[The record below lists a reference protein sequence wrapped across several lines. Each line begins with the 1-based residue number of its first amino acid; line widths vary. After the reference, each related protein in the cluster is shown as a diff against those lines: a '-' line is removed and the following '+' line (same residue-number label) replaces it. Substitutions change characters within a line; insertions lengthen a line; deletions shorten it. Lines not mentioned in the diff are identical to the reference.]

1 MPQIY
6 GKTAK
11 TLPTSVADASQLQP
25 RLGAYGDTMS
35 IQLMDNHSSLADE
48 GSYFKAVNP
57 TISTAIAG
65 AATTSFSPTA
75 ALFSIYNTSA
85 AGGKRIYMDY
95 IRLMVVGA
103 PTTSTSAQIAV
114 TIDSGTNRYS
124 SGGTAITPT
133 NTNMD
138 SSRATVASMFFG
150 AVVLNAASGSVRTVS
165 RFNPKQAILVAGD
178 VISMDF
184 GEHSSGAAALTGAAA
199 QTLPA
204 SVGPVVI
211 GGGHSLNFH
220 IWYPAATAAP
230 TFEFE
235 IGMWER

>member
-6 GKTAK
+6 GKTAE
-11 TLPTSVADASQLQP
+11 TLPTAVVDGSQVQP
-25 RLGAYGDTMS
+25 RLSEYGDMMS
-35 IQLMDNHSSLADE
+35 IQLMDNHSSLANE
-48 GSYFKAVNP
+48 GSYFKAINP

-65 AATTSFSPTA
+65 AATTAFSATA
-75 ALFSIYNTSA
+75 GLFTIYNTSA
-85 AGGKRIYMDY
+85 AGGKRIFIDY

-103 PTTSTSAQIAV
+103 PTTSTSAQVAV
-114 TIDSGTNRYS
+114 TLDSSNRYS
-124 SGGTAITPT
+124 SGGSAITPT
-133 NTNMD
+133 NTNMA
-138 SSRATVASMFFG
+138 SSRATVATMFFG
-150 AVVLNAASGSVRTVS
+150 AVVLTAATGAVRTVA

-184 GEHSSGAAALTGAAA
+184 GEHSSGSAALTGAAA
-199 QTLPA
+199 QVLPA
-204 SVGPVVI
+204 SLGPVII